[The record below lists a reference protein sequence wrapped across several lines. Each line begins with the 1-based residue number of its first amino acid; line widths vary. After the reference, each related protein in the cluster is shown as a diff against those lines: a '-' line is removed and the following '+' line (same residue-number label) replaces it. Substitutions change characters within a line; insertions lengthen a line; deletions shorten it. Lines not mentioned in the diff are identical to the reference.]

1 MAIPPPLGR
10 IAIDETLSIPAS
22 SIQWHA
28 IRAQGA
34 GGQHVNKTST
44 AVELRFII
52 DKGELPRAIK
62 ERLLARRD
70 QRINRAG
77 ELVIKAQNKRS
88 QLANK
93 KAAIERLTTIIREAM
108 IVAPPRVPTKP
119 SRSSIRKRLEQKQ
132 RNSERKSMR
141 KRPSKYET

>member
-1 MAIPPPLGR
+1 MDAS
-10 IAIDETLSIPAS
+10 LSIPETS
-22 SIQWHA
+22 LRWHA

-44 AVELRFII
+44 AVELRFQISES
-52 DKGELPRAIK
+52 ELPEPIMD
-62 ERLLARRD
+62 RLLARRD

-77 ELVIKAQNKRS
+77 ELVIKSQNKRS

-93 KAAIERLTTIIREAM
+93 KAALERLVAIVREAA
-108 IVAPPRVPTKP
+108 VVVPPRIPTKP

-132 RNSERKSMR
+132 RNAERKSLR
-141 KRPSKYET
+141 KRPSGYDPGG